1 MYPLVKTVLAAVLAY
16 STHYGVTK
24 FYTGYCVP
32 DGFWGFVQG
41 SISAGSPLCS
51 GAFTV
56 MTQTQTAYSTIL
68 ITSLS
73 HLFVDSMSR
82 VLEKKPTE

>member
-1 MYPLVKTVLAAVLAY
+1 MIPLVKTALAAVLAY
-16 STHYGVTK
+16 STHYGMTK
-24 FYTGYCVP
+24 FYTTYCLP

-41 SISAGSPLCS
+41 TTTTGSPLCS
-51 GAFTV
+51 GAFAV

-82 VLEKKPTE
+82 ILEKKDS